1 MQHST
6 RPPAIQP
13 TGIFEGLRP
22 GAIVFGVVVDM
33 AASMLGSLLLV
44 AFFAGQQAS
53 RDGGASPGEAAQA
66 LAASQEFLFASLALG
81 LLCTVLGAFV
91 GARRASC
98 FFVRHGVWIG
108 IGSAVVGLLLY
119 GPAAREEPRPPLWFD
134 LLGFSL
140 LLPAGALGG
149 WLAGLAARRSAT

>member
-1 MQHST
+1 MLEST

-44 AFFAGQQAS
+44 GLFAGQAS
-53 RDGGASPGEAAQA
+53 RDGGASSSDAAQA
-66 LAASQEFLFASLALG
+66 LAASHEFLFASLALG
-81 LLCTVLGAFV
+81 LSCTVFGAFV
-91 GARRASC
+91 GARRASR

-108 IGSAVVGLLLY
+108 IGSAAVGLILY
-119 GPAAREEPRPPLWFD
+119 GSAGQEEPRPPLWFD

-149 WLAGLAARRSAT
+149 YLAGFGAKRSAAR